1 MKNKLIYKNYKWT
14 KNGETKGETDKG
26 ESKGDEEIYN
36 EATENDKP
44 KQEEKNYTNT
54 YVTGIRGNCNQT
66 NRKYILLVFLL
77 IFLTLLTFQFNS
89 NCLLTGYDTTCHF
102 AL

>member
-44 KQEEKNYTNT
+44 KQEEK
-54 YVTGIRGNCNQT
+54 IIQT
-66 NRKYILLVFLL
+66 LM
-77 IFLTLLTFQFNS
+77 
-89 NCLLTGYDTTCHF
+89 
-102 AL
+102 